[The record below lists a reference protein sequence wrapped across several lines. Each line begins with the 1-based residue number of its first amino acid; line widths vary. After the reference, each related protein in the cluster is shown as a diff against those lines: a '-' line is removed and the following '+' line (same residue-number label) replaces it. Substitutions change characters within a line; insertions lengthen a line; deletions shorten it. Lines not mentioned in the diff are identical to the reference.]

1 MSFVI
6 VPDYLAEK
14 IYQLVDAEIAKC
26 PVAAPDR
33 ELIYSN
39 ILGYFNEHGVI
50 PDFSLKPN
58 TQADTE
64 VGK

>member
-14 IYQLVDAEIAKC
+14 IYRLVDEEIAKY
-26 PVAAPDR
+26 PPAAPDR
-33 ELIYSN
+33 ELIYSQ

-50 PDFSLKPN
+50 PDFSLKANP
-58 TQADTE
+58 QGE
-64 VGK
+64 PK